1 MKGLQ
6 HEAERQSFHSAT
18 QDEGDGGGGDGGSCG
33 GGGEGNVEGGGV
45 GGGGEGDA
53 DGGSASHK
61 SQVFLHCSFSASE
74 YVFLHFFFLHVKSF
88 ASSAHAGGLG
98 GGGDGDGGDGDGGD
112 GDGGEG
118 LGGGGEGLGG
128 GGEGLGS
135 GGDGSDGGGGEGG
148 GGDGLSCSS
157 GVAAVTAI
165 PSALTQSEGSAVEQ
179 HMSYAVC
186 SYPESP
192 RPAHATGP
200 VSAALPAQ
208 KLPSV
213 AEASHATSMHVS
225 VPYGSG
231 RHI

>member
-74 YVFLHFFFLHVKSF
+74 YFFLHLHFLHLKSF

-98 GGGDGDGGDGDGGD
+98 GGGDGDGVGGGGVGGD
-112 GDGGEG
+112 GEG
-118 LGGGGEGLGG
+118 RY
-128 GGEGLGS
+128 
-135 GGDGSDGGGGEGG
+135 
-148 GGDGLSCSS
+148 LSCSS

-165 PSALTQSEGSAVEQ
+165 PSALTQSEASAVEQ

-213 AEASHATSMHVS
+213 AEASHATLMHVF
-225 VPYGSG
+225 VFPGSG

>member
-98 GGGDGDGGDGDGGD
+98 GGGDGDGGDGDGG
-112 GDGGEG
+112 EG

-165 PSALTQSEGSAVEQ
+165 PSALTQSEASAVEQ

-213 AEASHATSMHVS
+213 AEASHATLMHVF
-225 VPYGSG
+225 VFPGSG